1 MYVIFHFSLLFFTDL
16 VILVVVG
23 QFSVMT
29 RTTHTFELNAGI
41 HAKVRVLQPA
51 LASSTCYLYVLGV
64 YFSGNTA
71 SQNNYSLNIELD
83 ESLTDSL
90 RFS

>member
-1 MYVIFHFSLLFFTDL
+1 MIQINVTFILLYCSFTDL

-71 SQNNYSLNIELD
+71 TQNNYCLNSI
-83 ESLTDSL
+83 
-90 RFS
+90 F

>member
-1 MYVIFHFSLLFFTDL
+1 MIQIYVISPEICNLPKFLYVNFVCSSFTDL

-29 RTTHTFELNAGI
+29 RTIHTLELNAGI

-51 LASSTCYLYVLGV
+51 LASSTCLP
-64 YFSGNTA
+64 
-71 SQNNYSLNIELD
+71 
-83 ESLTDSL
+83 L
-90 RFS
+90 RFRGLL